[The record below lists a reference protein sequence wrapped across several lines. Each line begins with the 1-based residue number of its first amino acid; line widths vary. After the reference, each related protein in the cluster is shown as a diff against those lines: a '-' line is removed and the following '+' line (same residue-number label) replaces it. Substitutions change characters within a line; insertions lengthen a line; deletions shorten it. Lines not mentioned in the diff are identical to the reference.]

1 MSKSLK
7 NSSAFSN
14 ELENNVEREENLES
28 TNQIGEHKNFSKSY
42 EDSFSKQQSIEVV
55 IQTKELSHILSFAS
69 SVVEKRNV
77 ASELSNIKL
86 VAKNGTLE
94 IGATDLDLY
103 LNQTIGAEVIAE
115 GSSTV
120 SSQILSDIIR
130 KIPDKEV
137 RLKQD
142 PVSNHLQVI
151 GNSCR
156 FELLTL
162 PVSQFPEMEDLE
174 GESSLNIN
182 CGDLARIIEYTSF
195 AMSNEETRYN
205 LNGIYLHIKDKSLAS
220 AATDAHRFS
229 VATHKMDQASGE
241 FGVIIPKKTVSELS
255 KLLKDSKNINSEM
268 KLTLGTNK
276 IKFACNN
283 LILISKLIDGNFPE
297 YTSFIPT
304 TSESKLI
311 VTTKLL
317 ADAIDRVATITVD
330 KFRAIKLMF
339 SDSNLTILASGEAKG
354 LANEVI
360 SFSKD
365 EDKYCDFSGNNITI
379 GFNPKYVMD
388 ILSAL
393 KEPRI
398 ELYLTDAS
406 SPVLIKTPEN
416 PEDNFVVM
424 PVKV

>member
-7 NSSAFSN
+7 TNDTFSN
-14 ELENNVEREENLES
+14 DLENNVE
-28 TNQIGEHKNFSKSY
+28 QGNFSNPQY
-42 EDSFSKQQSIEVV
+42 MEVV
-55 IQTKELSHILSFAS
+55 MQTKELSHILSFAS

-137 RLKQD
+137 KLKQD
-142 PVSNHLQVI
+142 TASNHLQVI

-205 LNGIYLHIKDKSLAS
+205 LNGIYLHIKDKSLLAS

-229 VATHKMDQASGE
+229 VATHKMDQTSE
-241 FGVIIPKKTVSELS
+241 DFGVIIPKKTVSELL
-255 KLLKDSKNINSEM
+255 KLLKDSKNTNSEM

-283 LILISKLIDGNFPE
+283 LVLISKLIDGNFPE

-304 TSESKLI
+304 TSESKLT

-388 ILSAL
+388 ILSTL
-393 KEPRI
+393 KEPKI